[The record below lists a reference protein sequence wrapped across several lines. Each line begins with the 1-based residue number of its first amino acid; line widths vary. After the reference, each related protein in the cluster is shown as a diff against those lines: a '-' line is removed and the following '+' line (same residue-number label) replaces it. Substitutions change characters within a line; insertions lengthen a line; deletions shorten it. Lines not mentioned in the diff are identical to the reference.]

1 MMEKGWYGPAIMGVL
16 ATFIGLLY
24 MMRFLRGA
32 FLGPTRGPRDD
43 IVEAPLALLVPQY
56 LLIAGILVVSLLP
69 KLLIGPISAAID
81 PYFASTLVWD
91 GMSLETIYGYWNPV
105 PTMMVAVAISVTL
118 FVAVWLIRRSGRIRS
133 SGARATAW
141 SGTAARFYIFY
152 KAVFSRL
159 TPPVASAFWEGLAV
173 GTMAFATRTRRV
185 YTGDGQT
192 YSLYI
197 LYYFVVLYIVSRAV
211 AGI

>member
-1 MMEKGWYGPAIMGVL
+1 M
-16 ATFIGLLY
+16 
-24 MMRFLRGA
+24 
-32 FLGPTRGPRDD
+32 
-43 IVEAPLALLVPQY
+43 ALLVPQY
-56 LLIAGILVVSLLP
+56 LLIAGILVVSFLP

-91 GMSLETIYGYWNPV
+91 GMSLEMIYGYWNPV
-105 PTMMVAVAISVTL
+105 PTMAIAVAVSVAL
-118 FVAVWLIRRSGRIRS
+118 FFAFWLFQRSGRIKS

-141 SGTAARFYIFY
+141 SDTATSFYNFY
-152 KAVFSRL
+152 KAAFSRL

-173 GTMAFATRTRRV
+173 GTMALAARTRRV

-197 LYYFVVLYIVSRAV
+197 LYYFIVLYIVSRAV